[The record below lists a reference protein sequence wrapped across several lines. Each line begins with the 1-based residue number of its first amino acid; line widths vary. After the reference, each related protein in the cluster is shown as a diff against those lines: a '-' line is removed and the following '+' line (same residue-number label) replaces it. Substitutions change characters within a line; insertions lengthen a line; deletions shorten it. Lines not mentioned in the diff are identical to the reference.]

1 MSHVQMNTAD
11 SVTQKIHN
19 SFSGQIDIIHI
30 YLVGIVQISLQPFTI
45 CSHPIKQTS
54 NEIPTYLFKI
64 TSHIEVAYTIMAISQ
79 MNHNIINNSPHY
91 LINMKF
97 SWPIWAPFYTTRVQW
112 EDSSLEL
119 HCILV
124 CIGLYSRLSFVYNYL

>member
-19 SFSGQIDIIHI
+19 SSFSGQIDIIHI
-30 YLVGIVQISLQPFTI
+30 YLDVQISLQPFTI

-97 SWPIWAPFYTTRVQW
+97 SWPIWAQFYTTRVQW

-124 CIGLYSRLSFVYNYL
+124 CIGLYVS

>member
-1 MSHVQMNTAD
+1 
-11 SVTQKIHN
+11 
-19 SFSGQIDIIHI
+19 
-30 YLVGIVQISLQPFTI
+30 
-45 CSHPIKQTS
+45 
-54 NEIPTYLFKI
+54 
-64 TSHIEVAYTIMAISQ
+64 

-97 SWPIWAPFYTTRVQW
+97 SWPIWAQFYTTRVQW